1 MSKPIAP
8 IRRLPAAVMLSCL
21 CFVPVRA
28 PAQTADPATATVT
41 YTEVARKQV
50 ELTDQKLTLIQIAPP
65 TLPKAPP
72 PAPPPALTVEEQ
84 AMVER
89 RSKKEYV
96 ETTFAITVHT
106 GDPLVA
112 EIRWEK
118 DGIKYLA

>member
-50 ELTDQKLTLIQIAPP
+50 ELTDQKLKIRSMQQSHGRLIRRPW
-65 TLPKAPP
+65 L
-72 PAPPPALTVEEQ
+72 ALNLRLVVTDFSLIVNFAEL
-84 AMVER
+84 
-89 RSKKEYV
+89 RS
-96 ETTFAITVHT
+96 
-106 GDPLVA
+106 
-112 EIRWEK
+112 
-118 DGIKYLA
+118 